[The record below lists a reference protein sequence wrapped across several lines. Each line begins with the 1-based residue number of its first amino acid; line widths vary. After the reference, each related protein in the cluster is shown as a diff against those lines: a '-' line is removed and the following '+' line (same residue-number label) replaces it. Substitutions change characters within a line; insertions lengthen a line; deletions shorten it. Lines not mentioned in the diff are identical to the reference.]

1 MTRRYD
7 DRTGVLDRL
16 ALACGAGWVIASLVG
31 NGLTEDGAPTE
42 DSPAAAQAYFA
53 LLRTGSHRLG
63 LALELLGLCLLVVFV
78 AKAYRVLRDA
88 EGPGGWLAEL
98 ALAGGLVTAAVKLG
112 SGAPYLAGVLVEDLP
127 AEQALLL
134 QRVNEAGFLL
144 TAMTA
149 GLLVLG
155 VAGSALRS
163 GLLPRWVSGLGIVL
177 GALAVLGSVAP
188 SSLDGGPGVAG
199 FLLGLLWLLAVSA
212 LLATRRGSRVD
223 LGSHEAVLTRA

>member
-1 MTRRYD
+1 VTGRYD
-7 DRTGVLDRL
+7 DRLGVLDRL
-16 ALACGAGWVIASLVG
+16 ALACGAGWVVASLVG

-53 LLRTGSHRLG
+53 LLRTGSHRFG

-88 EGPGGWLAEL
+88 EGPGGWLAGL
-98 ALAGGLVTAAVKLG
+98 ALAGGLVTVAVKLG
-112 SGAPYLAGVLVEDLP
+112 SGAPYLVGVLVKDLP
-127 AEQALLL
+127 PEHALLM

-144 TAMTA
+144 TAMTS

-155 VAGSALRS
+155 LAGSAFRS
-163 GLLPRWVSGLGIVL
+163 RLLPRWVAGLGLAL
-177 GALAVLGSVAP
+177 GALAVLGSLAP

-199 FLLGLLWLLAVSA
+199 FLLGLLWLLAVSVV
-212 LLATRRGSRVD
+212 LATRRARRAD
-223 LGSHEAVLTRA
+223 LGSHEAVLTPA